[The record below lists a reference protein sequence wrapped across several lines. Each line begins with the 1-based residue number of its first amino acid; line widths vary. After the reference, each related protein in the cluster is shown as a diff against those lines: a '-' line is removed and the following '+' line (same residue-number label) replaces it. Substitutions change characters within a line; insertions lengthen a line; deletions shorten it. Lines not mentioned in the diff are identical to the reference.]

1 MITASIVTYKHKE
14 KDLDDV
20 FTSVA
25 NSSISRLYII
35 DNSGYNENIDNYCK
49 KFKNITYIPSDNLGY
64 GTSHNIAIRKSIE
77 LGAKYHVVLNPDV
90 KFGPEVIDELEKYAD
105 DNPDVGQ
112 IMPKVF
118 YPDGRLQ
125 HLCKLSPTP
134 MDLIG
139 KRFLPKRLTRNR
151 LNRFQLK
158 FTGYNKIMNIPYLS
172 GCFMFFNLEILQ
184 EIGLFDEKFFMY
196 SEDVDITRRIH
207 RKYRT
212 IFYPNV
218 SIYHVHNAASTRDL
232 KMLRIHIVNMI
243 KYFNKWGW
251 LFDKERKAMNKETL
265 NNLNY

>member
-1 MITASIVTYKHKE
+1 MSRKLQTLEDQYNSNPNLPNLIEYLEECKRESEWQTIIKVTE
-14 KDLDDV
+14 
-20 FTSVA
+20 
-25 NSSISRLYII
+25 IR
-35 DNSGYNENIDNYCK
+35 SGSETPEVHFYRGLALI
-49 KFKNITYIPSDNLGY
+49 NLGKKKE
-64 GTSHNIAIRKSIE
+64 GVKELRAVIAANPNHFA
-77 LGAKYHVVLNPDV
+77 AK
-90 KFGPEVIDELEKYAD
+90 KELEKYAD